1 MNRLSSSSP
10 LLPLRPARP
19 RRRGVRGGFTLVE
32 VLIASAL
39 LGMSLMVM
47 LGLHSQAVRQNMNA
61 HRLTDCTYLA
71 QSQLERLLAEDWSS
85 LFSRPVDLQDAGGP
99 DPGTLTMQDPLESSL
114 YGTPVNVAFGTD
126 ETIGPA
132 IYSVTWDVEDMDAN
146 QTWIRLRVRCTYP
159 DSQFG
164 TALGTTVSTY
174 RYRDQ

>member
-1 MNRLSSSSP
+1 MTGPTRS
-10 LLPLRPARP
+10 LRA
-19 RRRGVRGGFTLVE
+19 RRGRGGFTLIE

-71 QSQLERLLAEDWSS
+71 QSQMERLLAEDWSS
-85 LFSRPVDLQDAGGP
+85 LYPRPIDLTDAGGA
-99 DPGTLTMQDPLESSL
+99 DPGTLTTDQPFESTF
-114 YGTPVNVAFGTD
+114 YGTPVNVAFGLD
-126 ETIGPA
+126 DTIGPS
-132 IYSVTWDVEDMDAN
+132 IYTVTWDVEDMDAN

-164 TALGTTVSTY
+164 TALGTTVSSY